1 MSVKNSLEMQLGLL
15 GLGRMGQ
22 GLAGRL
28 LAAGHEVVAWNR
40 SPEPLAE
47 AAKAGAVAADSPE
60 DLVAKLAKPRV
71 VWVMLPSVNKE
82 NPDAPTVTDETID
95 RLLESLEEGDI
106 LIDGG
111 NSRWTKSQEHDK
123 LCRAKGVRFLDI
135 GTSGGVLG
143 PRMGYAMMA
152 GGDES
157 AWKHIQP
164 LVDAMTPEN
173 GGGYFGSAGAG
184 HYVKM
189 IHNSIEYGMMQAFGE
204 GMNLLANGH
213 YPEVDLAKVAHVWDA
228 GSIVRSLLSE
238 LLAEALDEDGRLK
251 RIGDEV
257 DENGE
262 GRWSA
267 EAALDKRI
275 PYTVNGH
282 AVFQR
287 WNTTGRDEF
296 ANKTLAILRNKFGG
310 HAVEEQKGINE

>member
-1 MSVKNSLEMQLGLL
+1 MQIGILGM
-15 GLGRMGQ
+15 GRMGK
-22 GLAGRL
+22 GLAARL
-28 LAAGHEVVAWNR
+28 LKDKHEVVAWNR
-40 SPEPLAE
+40 TPDATE
-47 AAKAGAVAADSPE
+47 AVAKEGAVAAKTVE
-60 DLVAKLAKPRV
+60 EAVGKLAKPRV
-71 VWVMLPSVNKE
+71 VWVMLPSVNKQD
-82 NPDAPTVTDETID
+82 PDAPTVTDEMID
-95 RLLESLEEGDI
+95 KLVGLLDKDDI

-111 NSRWTKSQEHDK
+111 NSRWTKSQEHDRI
-123 LCRAKGVRFLDI
+123 CHAKGIRFLDI

-143 PRMGYAMMA
+143 PRIGYAMMA

-157 AWKHIQP
+157 AWQHIQP
-164 LVDAMTPEN
+164 LVESMTPQG
-173 GGGYFGSAGAG
+173 GGGYFGPAGAG

-213 YPEVDLAKVAHVWDA
+213 YPDVDLAKVAHVWDA

-251 RIGDEV
+251 KIGDEV

-310 HAVEEQKGINE
+310 HAVEEKTSKH

>member
-1 MSVKNSLEMQLGLL
+1 MQIGILGM
-15 GLGRMGQ
+15 GRMGK
-22 GLAGRL
+22 GMTGRL
-28 LAAGHEVVAWNR
+28 LKAGHEVVAWNR
-40 SPEPLAE
+40 SPGPVAE
-47 AAKAGAVAADSPE
+47 VAKDGATAAESPE
-60 DLVAKLAKPRV
+60 DLVKKLAAPRV

-82 NPDAPTVTDETID
+82 DPEAPTVTDEMID
-95 RLLESLEEGDI
+95 RLLKVLEKDDI

-111 NSRWTKSQEHDK
+111 NSRWTKSEEHDR
-123 LCRAKGVRFLDI
+123 LCKEKEVRFLDI

-157 AWKHIQP
+157 AWDHIAP
-164 LVDAMTPEN
+164 LIEAMTPEN
-173 GGGYFGSAGAG
+173 GGGYFGAAGAG

-189 IHNSIEYGMMQAFGE
+189 VHNSIEYGMMQAFGE

-213 YPEVDLAKVAHVWDA
+213 YPDMDLDKVVHVWDA

-238 LLAEALDEDGRLK
+238 LLAEALDEDPHLEK
-251 RIGDEV
+251 IGDEV

-262 GRWSA
+262 GQWSA
-267 EAALDKRI
+267 EAALEKKI
-275 PYTVNGH
+275 PYTVNAH

-287 WNTTGRDEF
+287 HNTKGRDEF

-310 HAVEEQKGINE
+310 HAVEEKK

>member
-1 MSVKNSLEMQLGLL
+1 MHIGILGI
-15 GLGRMGQ
+15 GRMGK
-22 GLAGRL
+22 GMTGRL
-28 LAAGHEVVAWNR
+28 LASGHEVVAWNR
-40 SPEPLAE
+40 SPEPAQE
-47 AAKAGAVAADSPE
+47 VAKDGAVAAESVE
-60 DLVAKLAKPRV
+60 DLVRKLAKPRV
-71 VWVMLPSVNKE
+71 VWVMLPSVNKDDP
-82 NPDAPTVTDETID
+82 NGPTVTDQMIEQLLG
-95 RLLESLEEGDI
+95 LLEPDDI

-111 NSRWTKSQEHDK
+111 NSRWTKSQEHDR
-123 LCRAKGVRFLDI
+123 LCREKQVRFLDI

-157 AWKHIQP
+157 AWNHIAP
-164 LVDAMTPEN
+164 LVDAMTPEH
-173 GGGYFGSAGAG
+173 GSGYFGPAGAG

-189 IHNSIEYGMMQAFGE
+189 VHNSIEYGMMQAFGE

-213 YPEVDLAKVAHVWDA
+213 YPDMDLAKVAHVWDA

-238 LLAEALDEDGRLK
+238 LLAEALDEDPTLE

-267 EAALDKRI
+267 EAALDKQL
-275 PYTVNGH
+275 PYTVNAH

-287 WNTTGRDEF
+287 WNTKQRDEF
-296 ANKTLAILRNKFGG
+296 ANKVLAILRAKFGG
-310 HAVEEQKGINE
+310 HAVQDKR

>member
-1 MSVKNSLEMQLGLL
+1 MQIGILGM
-15 GLGRMGQ
+15 GRMGK
-22 GLAGRL
+22 GLAARL
-28 LAAGHEVVAWNR
+28 LKDDHEVVVWNR
-40 SPEPLAE
+40 TPE
-47 AAKAGAVAADSPE
+47 AAE
-60 DLVAKLAKPRV
+60 EVAKDGATAAQSVEEVIEKLDKPRV
-71 VWVMLPSVNKE
+71 IWVMLPSVNKE
-82 NPDAPTVTDETID
+82 DPDAPTVTDETID
-95 RLLESLEEGDI
+95 KLTKLLDKDDI

-111 NSRWTKSQEHDK
+111 NSRWTKSQEHDR
-123 LCRAKGVRFLDI
+123 LCRAKGIRFLDI

-143 PRMGYAMMA
+143 PRIGYAMMA

-157 AWKHIQP
+157 AWDHIQP
-164 LVDAMTPEN
+164 LVKSMTPEG
-173 GGGYFGSAGAG
+173 GGGYFGPAGAG

-213 YPEVDLAKVAHVWDA
+213 YPDVDLAKVAHVWDA

-251 RIGDEV
+251 KIGDEV

-267 EAALDKRI
+267 EAALEKRI

-310 HAVEEQKGINE
+310 HAVEEKKPAKKK

>member
-1 MSVKNSLEMQLGLL
+1 MQIGILGM
-15 GLGRMGQ
+15 GRMGK
-22 GLAGRL
+22 GIASRL
-28 LAAGHEVVAWNR
+28 LEAGHEAVVWNR
-40 SPEPLAE
+40 TPE
-47 AAKAGAVAADSPE
+47 AAEEVGNAGAVVAKTVE
-60 DLVAKLAKPRV
+60 DVVAKLEKPRV

-82 NPDAPTVTDETID
+82 DPNAPTVTDKMIAKLTE
-95 RLLESLEEGDI
+95 LLDQDDI

-111 NSRWTKSQEHDK
+111 NSRWTMSQAHDR
-123 LCRAKGVRFLDI
+123 LCREQGIRFLDV

-143 PRMGYAMMA
+143 PRIGYAMMA

-164 LVDAMTPEN
+164 LVQAMTPE
-173 GGGYFGSAGAG
+173 GGAGYFGPAGAG

-189 IHNSIEYGMMQAFGE
+189 VHNSIEYGMMQAFGE

-213 YPEVDLAKVAHVWDA
+213 YPDVDLAKVAHVWDA

-238 LLAEALDEDGRLK
+238 LLAEALDEDGRLTK
-251 RIGDEV
+251 IGGEV

-267 EAALDKRI
+267 EAALEKKI
-275 PYTVNGH
+275 PYAVNTQ

-287 WNTTGRDEF
+287 WNTKQRDDF
-296 ANKTLAILRNKFGG
+296 ANRTLAILRKKFGG
-310 HAVEEQKGINE
+310 HAISDTKKDA